1 MAQNSYIPVGRTS
14 LIKRNGLDYQV
25 QTEYAPRPKPRITT
39 TISSNGR
46 VLHKVDRPLEHPIGN
61 VDEQRVAERT
71 IQRQHDDVNSIIQNG
86 WYKPPPNPTQ
96 DAAPE
101 RSREPAKHSQEAI
114 DSVKP
119 FTVYDQLLELEGVER
134 VYRVTTDGEFIG
146 AASSEQFK
154 TAYKALFKNLR
165 DIMNLFLELPGSDG
179 LRETG
184 VAEIEPGRI
193 YFASVGD
200 ECFFIVISSGAK
212 DADYEKKIKD
222 IVDPNEFDL

>member
-1 MAQNSYIPVGRTS
+1 MAQNSYIPAGRTS

-25 QTEYAPRPKPRITT
+25 QTEYASRPKPRITT

-46 VLHKVDRPLEHPIGN
+46 VLHKVDRPLDRPIGT

-86 WYKPPPNPTQ
+86 WYKPPPNP
-96 DAAPE
+96 
-101 RSREPAKHSQEAI
+101 KHTSSTDQPVSPSPGSQEAL
-114 DSVKP
+114 DAVKP
-119 FTVYDQLLELEGVER
+119 FTVYDQLRELEGVER
-134 VYRVTTDGEFIG
+134 VFRVTTDGEFVG
-146 AASSEQFK
+146 TASSEQFK
-154 TAYKALFKNLR
+154 AVYKSLFKNLH

-179 LRETG
+179 LREKG

-200 ECFFIVISSGAK
+200 ECFFVVISSAAGN
-212 DADYEKKIKD
+212 DNYEKKIKD
-222 IVDPNEFDL
+222 IVDPSEFDL